1 MEEYY
6 ALFLDCCPDIVV
18 SEVHIKETLSDPNN
32 LLLER
37 RDQGKL
43 IAALILRQN
52 TILFMGVHSEYR
64 GQGIGT
70 QLLLE
75 AEELVYGFGM
85 EEIKLFGLIDQILP
99 GAPIYPGVLEFFGK
113 KGYYQKEEDMDF
125 QDLIL
130 ELEPAS
136 YQDWKLGDHRDGML
150 FKWAEPSDR
159 EAAVNC
165 AGEAQQRYEEVYW
178 HEGLYLPENR
188 VKVLIATP
196 DGAAEKNG
204 YDPAHSVCGTL
215 MVDMRDFADG
225 IGGIGFAS
233 VKPTWAGQGI
243 AQNMVK
249 MALTEL
255 VREGFHKVYARC
267 VSEQAVYLYEAC
279 GFHKGHRY
287 FRGRKALNAEVI
299 ARQRTMVKEVYIQYR
314 ELEGR
319 MDQIEERIYDQFCQQ
334 GHRMSEIKKL
344 QIYVKPQDF
353 TAYYMINDSIA
364 GKVGIF

>member
-18 SEVHIKETLSDPNN
+18 SEAHIKEALSNPDN
-32 LLLER
+32 LVLER

-52 TILFMGVHSEYR
+52 TILFMGVRSGYR

-75 AEELVYGFGM
+75 AEELVYGLGM
-85 EEIKLFGLIDQILP
+85 EEIKLFGVIDQILP
-99 GAPIYPGVLEFFGK
+99 GVPLYPGALEFFGK
-113 KGYYQKEEDMDF
+113 RGYYQKEEDMDF
-125 QDLIL
+125 QDLFL
-130 ELEPAS
+130 EIDPVS
-136 YQDWKLGDHRDGML
+136 YQDWKLGDRKDGMRL
-150 FKWAEPSDR
+150 GWAVSSDR
-159 EAAVNC
+159 EATVNC

-178 HEGLYLPENR
+178 HESLYQAESK
-188 VKVLIATP
+188 VKVLIASP
-196 DGAAEKNG
+196 DGAAEMHG

-215 MVDMRDFADG
+215 MVDMRDFTDG

-233 VKPTWAGQGI
+233 VKPAWAGQGI
-243 AQNMVK
+243 AQNLVK
-249 MALTEL
+249 MALAEL
-255 VREGFHKVYARC
+255 AREGFRKAYARC

-299 ARQRTMVKEVYIQYR
+299 ARQRAMVKEVYIQYR

-334 GHRMSEIKKL
+334 GHQMSEIKKL